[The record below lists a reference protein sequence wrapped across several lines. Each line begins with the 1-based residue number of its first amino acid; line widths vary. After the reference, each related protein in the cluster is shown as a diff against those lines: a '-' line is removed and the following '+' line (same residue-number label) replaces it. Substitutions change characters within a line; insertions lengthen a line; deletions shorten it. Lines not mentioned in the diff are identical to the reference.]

1 MILLWYSALWLYAF
15 SCPITTDKI
24 NKINVDF
31 DKFETEKINIC
42 QTTSIPDEDD
52 PEYIRQ
58 LMRPVEVKEDVRQMA
73 ERKRVKLVL
82 ESRLFRDEL
91 EDLVVEQM
99 MQNGSPLTPNSISI
113 QRLSDFLAPRVK
125 TAIGNGGFVW

>member
-1 MILLWYSALWLYAF
+1 
-15 SCPITTDKI
+15 
-24 NKINVDF
+24 
-31 DKFETEKINIC
+31 
-42 QTTSIPDEDD
+42 
-52 PEYIRQ
+52 
-58 LMRPVEVKEDVRQMA
+58 MRPVEVKEDVRQMA

-82 ESRLFRDEL
+82 QSRLFRDEL

-125 TAIGNGGFVW
+125 TAIGNGGFV